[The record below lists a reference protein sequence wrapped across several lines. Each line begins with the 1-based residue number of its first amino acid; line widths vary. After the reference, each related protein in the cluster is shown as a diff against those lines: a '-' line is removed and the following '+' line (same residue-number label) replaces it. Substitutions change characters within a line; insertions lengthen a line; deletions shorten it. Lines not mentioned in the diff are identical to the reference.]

1 MSKIVEN
8 EILFWKISFFGFK
21 GFSSIVKALI
31 KSKTDDFIFKWGE
44 TTENGGKTEKFG
56 NHKNQT
62 FFVFDGPLN
71 N

>member
-1 MSKIVEN
+1 MKF
-8 EILFWKISFFGFK
+8 FWKISFFGFK

-44 TTENGGKTEKFG
+44 MTEDGGKTEKFG

-62 FFVFDGPLN
+62 FWTHIIPENEVIWA
-71 N
+71 